1 MTTSDAGA
9 LNASPSTAVYA
20 EVARLERRL
29 KRETSARLQA
39 ESVAE
44 RGLRDLYQR
53 QQQIG
58 LLEAI
63 AVAANEAIHV
73 EDALRQALIAICRF
87 TEWPVGHVWLVT
99 GGELTAPGL
108 LSSRLWHTGPIE
120 RHEAFCVATG
130 TVQLQPGEGLPGRIW
145 SSGKPVWIMDVTT
158 DPNFPRALHAVV
170 AGFKAAFGFP
180 VLVGNEVVAVL
191 EFFSDEILAPD
202 DGLLGV
208 MGQIGTQLGR
218 VVERQRARDQLMHDA
233 LHDSLTNMAN
243 RALFLDRLRN
253 VMARTARD
261 KGYAFAVL
269 FLDLDRFKT
278 VNDSLGHAAGDQLI
292 VGVANR
298 LVECLRDTDLVT
310 RQDSTVPQAEYE
322 DNLVA
327 RLGGDEFTILLDNI
341 RDVSDPI
348 RVAERIKQALA
359 APFFIEGQQ
368 VYSSAS
374 IGIALSSTGYHD
386 VQDILRDADVA
397 MYRAK
402 SIGPAR
408 WELFDQAMRERA
420 VTRLKLEVDLHRAVE
435 RKEFKLVYQPVVSL
449 SDGAVRGFEAL
460 VRWQHPTRGLV
471 SPTEFIPLAEE
482 LGLIAALGAWVLNA
496 ACTQAALWQRSYPRG
511 EPLTMSVN
519 VSAHQFTQGDLVAHV
534 ADVLLRTGLIP
545 STLKLELTESVVM
558 GDAERARGIFMALKG
573 LDVQLSLDDFGTGYS
588 SLSQL
593 RRLPLDT
600 LKVDRSFVSAMD
612 SDDEKRQITQI
623 IVSLARV
630 LGMTVVAEGAE
641 TLGEVLAL
649 KAMGCE
655 FVQGYYYYRPLDTA
669 DAEAILHLS
678 QPGGC
683 EYRIA

>member
-1 MTTSDAGA
+1 MTIPDVGA
-9 LNASPSTAVYA
+9 LNPSPSPAVYA
-20 EVARLERRL
+20 EIARLERRL

-63 AVAANEAIHV
+63 AVAANEAILV
-73 EDALRQALIAICRF
+73 EDAMRQALIAICRF
-87 TEWPVGHVWLVT
+87 TEWPVGHVWVVT

-108 LSSRLWHTGPIE
+108 LSSRLWHTGPVE
-120 RHEAFCVATG
+120 RHKAFCVATG
-130 TVQLQPGEGLPGRIW
+130 ALQFQLGEGLPGRIW
-145 SSGKPVWIMDVTT
+145 SSGKPVWITDVTT
-158 DPNFPRALHAVV
+158 APDFPRALPAAA

-191 EFFSDEILAPD
+191 EFFSDEILPPD
-202 DGLLGV
+202 DSLLGV

-233 LHDSLTNMAN
+233 LHDSLTSLAN

-292 VGVANR
+292 VGVAGR

-310 RQDSTVPQAEYE
+310 RHDSSAPQAEYE
-322 DNLVA
+322 ENLVA

-359 APFFIEGQQ
+359 APFVIQGQQ

-374 IGIALSSTGYHD
+374 IGIALSSTGYQD

-408 WELFDQAMRERA
+408 WELFDQAMRARA
-420 VTRLKLEVDLHRAVE
+420 VARLKLEVDLHRAVQ
-435 RKEFKLVYQPVVSL
+435 RQEFKLVYQPVISL
-449 SDGAVRGFEAL
+449 SDGVVSGFEAL

-471 SPTEFIPLAEE
+471 SPAEFIPLAEE
-482 LGLIAALGAWVLNA
+482 VGLIGALGAWVMNA

-519 VSAHQFTQGDLVAHV
+519 VSAHQLTQGDLVTQV

-545 STLKLELTESVVM
+545 SALKLELTESVVM
-558 GDAERARGIFMALKG
+558 GDADRARDIFMALKG
-573 LDVQLSLDDFGTGYS
+573 LDVKLSLDDFGTGYS

-623 IVSLARV
+623 IVSLAQL

-669 DAEAILHLS
+669 DAEALLRL
-678 QPGGC
+678 P
-683 EYRIA
+683 

>member
-1 MTTSDAGA
+1 MTTPDAGA
-9 LNASPSTAVYA
+9 LNASPSPSVHA

-53 QQQIG
+53 QRQIG

-63 AVAANEAIHV
+63 AVAANEAIQV
-73 EDALRQALIAICRF
+73 EDAMRQALIAICRF
-87 TEWPVGHVWLVT
+87 TEWPVGHVWVVT
-99 GGELTAPGL
+99 GDEDTAPGL

-120 RHEAFCVATG
+120 RHEAFCVATR
-130 TVQLQPGEGLPGRIW
+130 TVQFHPGEGLPGRIW
-145 SSGKPVWIMDVTT
+145 SSGKPVWIADVTT
-158 DPNFPRALHAVV
+158 APNFRRAIHAVA

-191 EFFSDEILAPD
+191 EFFSDEILPPD

-218 VVERQRARDQLMHDA
+218 VVERQRARDQLLHDA
-233 LHDSLTNMAN
+233 LHDSLTKMAN

-298 LVECLRDTDLVT
+298 LVECLRNTDLVT
-310 RQDSTVPQAEYE
+310 RHDSTAPQAEYE

-359 APFFIEGQQ
+359 APFFIQGQQ

-408 WELFDQAMRERA
+408 WELFDQAMRARA
-420 VTRLKLEVDLHRAVE
+420 VARLKLEVDLHRAVE
-435 RKEFKLVYQPVVSL
+435 RQEFKLVYQPVISL
-449 SDGAVRGFEAL
+449 SDGVVRGFEAL

-471 SPTEFIPLAEE
+471 SPAEFIPLAEE
-482 LGLIAALGAWVLNA
+482 VGLIGALGAWVMNA

-519 VSAHQFTQGDLVAHV
+519 VSAHQLTRGDLVTQV

-545 STLKLELTESVVM
+545 SALKLELTESVVM
-558 GDAERARGIFMALKG
+558 GDADRARDIFMALKG
-573 LDVQLSLDDFGTGYS
+573 LDVKLSLDDFGTGYS

-623 IVSLARV
+623 IVSLAQL

-669 DAEAILHLS
+669 DAEALLRLPQS
-678 QPGGC
+678 GV
-683 EYRIA
+683 

>member
-1 MTTSDAGA
+1 MTTLDAGA
-9 LNASPSTAVYA
+9 LSASPSPAVYA

-63 AVAANEAIHV
+63 AVAANEAILV
-73 EDALRQALIAICRF
+73 EDAMRQALIAICRF
-87 TEWPVGHVWLVT
+87 TEWPVGHVWVVT

-108 LSSRLWHTGPIE
+108 LSSRLWHTGPVE
-120 RHEAFCVATG
+120 RHKAFCIATG
-130 TVQLQPGEGLPGRIW
+130 AVQFQLGEGLPGRIW
-145 SSGKPVWIMDVTT
+145 SSGKPIWITDVTT
-158 DPNFPRALHAVV
+158 APDFPRALPAAA

-191 EFFSDEILAPD
+191 EFFSDEILPPD
-202 DGLLGV
+202 DSLLGV

-233 LHDSLTNMAN
+233 LHDSLTSLAN

-292 VGVANR
+292 VGVAGR

-310 RQDSTVPQAEYE
+310 RHDSSAPQAEYE

-359 APFFIEGQQ
+359 APFVIQGQQ

-374 IGIALSSTGYHD
+374 IGIALSSTGYQD

-408 WELFDQAMRERA
+408 WELFDQAMRARA
-420 VTRLKLEVDLHRAVE
+420 VARLKLEVDLHRAVE
-435 RKEFKLVYQPVVSL
+435 RQEFKLVYQPVVSL
-449 SDGAVRGFEAL
+449 SDGVVRGFEAL

-471 SPTEFIPLAEE
+471 SPAEFIPLAEE
-482 LGLIAALGAWVLNA
+482 VGLIGVLGAWVLNA
-496 ACTQAALWQRSYPRG
+496 ACIQAALWQRSYPRS

-519 VSAHQFTQGDLVAHV
+519 VSAHQLTQGDLVKQV
-534 ADVLLRTGLIP
+534 ANVLLRTGIIP
-545 STLKLELTESVVM
+545 RTLKLELTESVVM
-558 GDAERARGIFMALKG
+558 GDTERARGIFMALKG
-573 LDVQLSLDDFGTGYS
+573 LDVNLSLDDFGTGYS

-623 IVSLARV
+623 IVSLAQL

-669 DAEAILHLS
+669 DAEALLRLP
-678 QPGGC
+678 QPGV
-683 EYRIA
+683 

>member
-1 MTTSDAGA
+1 MTIPDVGA
-9 LNASPSTAVYA
+9 LNPSPSPAVYA
-20 EVARLERRL
+20 EIARLERRL
-29 KRETSARLQA
+29 ERETSARLQA

-63 AVAANEAIHV
+63 AVAANEAILV
-73 EDALRQALIAICRF
+73 EDAMRQALIAICRF
-87 TEWPVGHVWLVT
+87 TEWPVGHVWVVT

-108 LSSRLWHTGPIE
+108 LSSRLWHTGPVE
-120 RHEAFCVATG
+120 RHKAFCVATG
-130 TVQLQPGEGLPGRIW
+130 ALQFQLGEGLPGRIW
-145 SSGKPVWIMDVTT
+145 SSGKPVWMTDVTT
-158 DPNFPRALHAVV
+158 APDFPRALPAAA

-191 EFFSDEILAPD
+191 EFFSDEILPPD
-202 DGLLGV
+202 DSLLGV

-233 LHDSLTNMAN
+233 LHDSLTSLAN

-292 VGVANR
+292 VGVAGR

-310 RQDSTVPQAEYE
+310 RHDSSAPQAEYE
-322 DNLVA
+322 ENLVA

-359 APFFIEGQQ
+359 APFVIQGQQ

-374 IGIALSSTGYHD
+374 IGIALSSTGYQD

-408 WELFDQAMRERA
+408 WELFDQAMRARA
-420 VTRLKLEVDLHRAVE
+420 VARLKLEVDLHRAVQ
-435 RKEFKLVYQPVVSL
+435 RQEFKLVYQPVISL
-449 SDGAVRGFEAL
+449 SDGVVSGFEAL

-471 SPTEFIPLAEE
+471 SPAEFIPLAEE
-482 LGLIAALGAWVLNA
+482 VGLIGALGAWVMNA

-519 VSAHQFTQGDLVAHV
+519 VSAHQLTQGDLVTQV

-545 STLKLELTESVVM
+545 SALKLELTESVVM
-558 GDAERARGIFMALKG
+558 GDADRARDIFMALKG
-573 LDVQLSLDDFGTGYS
+573 LDVKLSLDDFGTGYS

-623 IVSLARV
+623 IVSLAQL

-669 DAEAILHLS
+669 DAEALLRL
-678 QPGGC
+678 P
-683 EYRIA
+683 

>member
-1 MTTSDAGA
+1 MTIPDVGA
-9 LNASPSTAVYA
+9 LNPSPSPAVYA
-20 EVARLERRL
+20 EIARLERRL
-29 KRETSARLQA
+29 ERETSARLQA

-63 AVAANEAIHV
+63 AVAANEAILV
-73 EDALRQALIAICRF
+73 EDAMRQALIAICRF
-87 TEWPVGHVWLVT
+87 TEWPVGHVWVVT

-108 LSSRLWHTGPIE
+108 LSSRLWHTGPVE
-120 RHEAFCVATG
+120 RHKAFCVATG
-130 TVQLQPGEGLPGRIW
+130 ALQFQLGEGLPGRIW
-145 SSGKPVWIMDVTT
+145 SSGKPVWITDVTT
-158 DPNFPRALHAVV
+158 APDFPRALPAAA

-191 EFFSDEILAPD
+191 EFFSDEILPPD
-202 DGLLGV
+202 DSLLGV

-233 LHDSLTNMAN
+233 LHDSLTSLAN

-292 VGVANR
+292 VGVAGR

-310 RQDSTVPQAEYE
+310 RHDSSAPQAEYE
-322 DNLVA
+322 ENLVA

-359 APFFIEGQQ
+359 APFVIQGQQ

-374 IGIALSSTGYHD
+374 IGIALSSTGYQD

-408 WELFDQAMRERA
+408 WELFDQAMRARA
-420 VTRLKLEVDLHRAVE
+420 VARLKLEVDLHRAVQ
-435 RKEFKLVYQPVVSL
+435 RQEFKLVYQPVISL
-449 SDGAVRGFEAL
+449 SDGVVSGFEAL

-471 SPTEFIPLAEE
+471 SPAEFIPLAEE
-482 LGLIAALGAWVLNA
+482 VGLIGALGAWVMNA

-519 VSAHQFTQGDLVAHV
+519 VSAHQLTQGDLVTQV

-545 STLKLELTESVVM
+545 SALKLELTESVVM
-558 GDAERARGIFMALKG
+558 GDADRARDIFMALKG
-573 LDVQLSLDDFGTGYS
+573 LDVKLSLDDFGTGYS

-623 IVSLARV
+623 IVSLAQL

-669 DAEAILHLS
+669 DAEALLRL
-678 QPGGC
+678 P
-683 EYRIA
+683 

>member
-1 MTTSDAGA
+1 MTMPDAGA
-9 LNASPSTAVYA
+9 LNASPSPAVNA

-63 AVAANEAIHV
+63 AVAANEAVQV
-73 EDALRQALIAICRF
+73 EDAMRQALIAICRF
-87 TEWPVGHVWLVT
+87 TQWPMGHVWLVT
-99 GGELTAPGL
+99 GGELMAPWL
-108 LSSRLWHTGPIE
+108 RSSRLWHTGPIE

-130 TVQLQPGEGLPGRIW
+130 TVQFQLGEGLPGRIW
-145 SSGKPVWIMDVTT
+145 SSGKPVWITDVTT
-158 DPNFPRALHAVV
+158 DPNFMRTSQAVA

-191 EFFSDEILAPD
+191 EFFSEEMLPPD
-202 DGLLGV
+202 DNLLSV

-233 LHDSLTNMAN
+233 LHDSLTKMAN

-253 VMARTARD
+253 LMARTVRD

-310 RQDSTVPQAEYE
+310 RQDSTAPQAEYE

-348 RVAERIKQALA
+348 RVAQRINQALA
-359 APFFIEGQQ
+359 APFFIQGQQ

-374 IGIALSSTGYHD
+374 IGIALSTTGYQD

-420 VTRLKLEVDLHRAVE
+420 VARLKIEVDLHRAVE
-435 RKEFKLVYQPVVSL
+435 QQEFKLVYQPVVSL
-449 SDGAVRGFEAL
+449 SDGVVRGFEAL
-460 VRWQHPTRGLV
+460 VRWQHPTRGIV
-471 SPTEFIPLAEE
+471 SPAEFIPLAEE
-482 LGLIAALGAWVLNA
+482 VGLIGTLGAWVLNA
-496 ACTQAALWQRSYPRG
+496 ACTQAALWQRSYPRS

-519 VSAHQFTQGDLVAHV
+519 VSAHQLTQGDLVAQV

-545 STLKLELTESVVM
+545 RTLKLELTESVVM

-573 LDVQLSLDDFGTGYS
+573 LDVKLSLDDFGTGYS

-623 IVSLARV
+623 IVSLAQL

-669 DAEAILHLS
+669 DAEALLRLPQS
-678 QPGGC
+678 GV
-683 EYRIA
+683 